1 MAFSVVLTRFTPY
14 VQLAVSGTATMKN
27 FVEQVNTMGQETVL
41 WSDRRV
47 LVDLRGV
54 EGELTPTE
62 QVFLGELVAQ
72 DLPHLERV
80 ASLVPA
86 ERITH
91 NSESAAQGL
100 GMKLRVFTSKNDA
113 TAWVTAPSAPDSA
126 RGAGAPQ
133 PHVPS

>member
-1 MAFSVVLTRFTPY
+1 MAFSVVLTRFTQY
-14 VQLAVSGTATMKN
+14 VQLAVSGAASMKN
-27 FVEQVNTMGQETVL
+27 FVELVDTMGQETVL

-54 EGELTPTE
+54 DGELAPTE

-72 DLPHLERV
+72 NLPHLERV

-100 GMKLRVFTSKNDA
+100 GMKLRVFTSKDDA
-113 TAWVTAPSAPDSA
+113 IAWVTAQPAPDNA

-133 PHVPS
+133 AHARS